1 MVDDYG
7 RWTVEKDYKGYPE
20 NKWCDYDY
28 VANWIMNLGYEPK
41 TSIQNLVE
49 IIVEHYDSYLIDND
63 IMFYTN
69 IIKSEND
76 SMISI
81 EDINCFVE
89 DNGGLKEFD
98 YYY

>member
-7 RWTVEKDYKGYPE
+7 RWTVEKDYKDYPE